1 MHQIKDILI
10 CQRYFITSDLDSFS
24 TRTIV
29 HVSNGDGEARY
40 MVDPIILIDNQ
51 GLKLRDLRIAEAA
64 IEENREIIIDRWN
77 ECFTKKK

>member
-1 MHQIKDILI
+1 MI

-51 GLKLRDLRIAEAA
+51 GLKPRDLRIAEVA